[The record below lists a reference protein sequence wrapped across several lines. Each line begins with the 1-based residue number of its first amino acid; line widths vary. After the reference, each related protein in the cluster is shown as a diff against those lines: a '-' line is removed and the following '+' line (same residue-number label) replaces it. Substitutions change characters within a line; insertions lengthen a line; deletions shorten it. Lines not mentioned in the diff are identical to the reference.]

1 VKLGKPAGQTTPK
14 ETTMETQ
21 EPAPGGEERRR
32 NHKLRGIF
40 PDARIRINHFF
51 HARTDWAGSPTDYL
65 ALRVIHEAYPELSSD
80 EVRVLMN
87 AIERRVQ
94 WDTTPRAA

>member
-1 VKLGKPAGQTTPK
+1 
-14 ETTMETQ
+14 METQ
-21 EPAPGGEERRR
+21 DQTPGGEERRR
-32 NHKLRGIF
+32 NIKLRGIF
-40 PDARIRINHFF
+40 PDARIRIDHFF

-80 EVRVLMN
+80 EVRILMG

-94 WDTTPRAA
+94 QEIILRAA

>member
-1 VKLGKPAGQTTPK
+1 MTTPK
-14 ETTMETQ
+14 ETTMETN
-21 EPAPGGEERRR
+21 ETAPGGEERRR

-65 ALRVIHEAYPELSSD
+65 ALRVIHESFPELNSD
-80 EVRVLMN
+80 EVRVLMG

-94 WDTTPRAA
+94 EEVTARAA

>member
-1 VKLGKPAGQTTPK
+1 
-14 ETTMETQ
+14 METQ

-40 PDARIRINHFF
+40 SDARIRIDHFF

-65 ALRVIHEAYPELSSD
+65 ALRVIHEAYPELSSE
-80 EVRVLMN
+80 EVRTLMRV
-87 AIERRVQ
+87 IELRVQ
-94 WDTTPRAA
+94 QEAILRAA